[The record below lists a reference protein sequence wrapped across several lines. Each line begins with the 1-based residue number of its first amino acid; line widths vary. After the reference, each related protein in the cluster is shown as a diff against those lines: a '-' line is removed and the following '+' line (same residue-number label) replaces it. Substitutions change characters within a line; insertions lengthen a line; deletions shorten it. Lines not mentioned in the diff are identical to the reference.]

1 MEVDLHTHTTVSDG
15 VLNPEELVD
24 LAVKKGIRYLAI
36 TDHDATDGLLRA
48 GAEAKKHS
56 SFTLIP
62 GIELSTDV
70 PSGEVHML
78 GYLMDYDDPQ
88 FQATL
93 SQFRESRE
101 GRARKMVE
109 KLNSMGM
116 DIQWSDVMKYAGDGT
131 IGRPHI
137 AQALMEKGFVTS
149 VQEAFT
155 KYINH
160 DGPAYV
166 EREKM
171 TPAEAVELITSL
183 HGLAVL
189 AHPGDVVD
197 LEDLLAELKKAGLAG
212 MEVYYDHYPQ
222 ETVQRLAHLAEKYD
236 LIPCGGSDYHGEGL
250 GARTDLGSVAVPVES
265 AERLLAL
272 PAKRT
277 TR

>member
-15 VLNPEELVD
+15 VLDPEELVD
-24 LAVKKGIRYLAI
+24 LAVKKGVRYLAI

-48 GAEAKKHS
+48 GEEAKKHPS
-56 SFTLIP
+56 LTLIP

-78 GYLMDYDDPQ
+78 GYLMDYDDPD

-93 SQFRESRE
+93 RQFRESRE

-109 KLNSMGM
+109 KLNDMGM
-116 DIQWSDVMKYAGDGT
+116 DINWDNVMKYAGDGT

-137 AQALMEKGFVTS
+137 AQALMERGFVAS
-149 VQEAFT
+149 VQEAFN

-171 TPAEAVELITSL
+171 TPVEAIELITSL
-183 HGLAVL
+183 YGLAVI

-197 LEDLLAELKKAGLAG
+197 LENLLVELKKSSLAG
-212 MEVYYDHYPQ
+212 IEVYYGHYPQ
-222 ETVQRLAHLAEKYD
+222 ETVQRLARLAEKYD

-250 GARTDLGSVAVPVES
+250 GARTDLGSVAVPSES
-265 AERLLAL
+265 AERLLTS
-272 PAKRT
+272 PAKKS